1 MEIATLLAS
10 IEFLG
15 GETERKWQRNS
26 TIYPKSCYFSL
37 SFQLGHIFINIVIK
51 NRNER
56 GKSENN
62 RLTTEAINN
71 K

>member
-26 TIYPKSCYFSL
+26 TIYPKSYYFSL